1 MHEDILKEAVNYFK
15 EQDYKRIFEKM
26 RAKYESFGKCE
37 GNIILENPTQKEKQ
51 DLSGF
56 MKKDYQKNKTITI
69 SLKRFEER
77 LQETRFAGISLHEI
91 LEQYFDEKIYSKKE
105 EKQQKQKKD
114 EDFFQRL
121 LMEQN
126 GTKVH
131 GILEK
136 VIKEKNGIYLVW
148 KNQLSQDN
156 IQKKEFE
163 QALKNAFYCYN
174 NLPNEKTKIAVFSAV
189 HIKNPH
195 GLDKNTQTG
204 RIFTQLLAM
213 AKNREIP
220 KSAEAY
226 SELYYESNLLIDDVS
241 NMVLCKN
248 IRAFTNSGEHMGW
261 KGFFEAGE
269 SMQITLENLSKVTQ
283 IKLEFP
289 YCIVTEN
296 PSVFT
301 EIATKIKDKKIPII
315 CTYGQVNLAGI
326 LLLNLLSKKCE
337 KIYYSGDCDPE
348 GVQIADKL
356 KSRYGDK
363 IELIGFDEKTYY
375 RNISDVIITEQR
387 LNKLENIKDEE
398 LIKIANCI
406 KKFKR
411 ASYEELNTD
420 GIMLLIL

>member
-1 MHEDILKEAVNYFK
+1 MHEDILKEAVDYFK
-15 EQDYKRIFEKM
+15 EHDYKRIFEKM
-26 RAKYESFGKCE
+26 KAKYQSFGKCE
-37 GNIILENPTQKEKQ
+37 GNIILEKPTQKEKQ

-77 LQETRFAGISLHEI
+77 LQETRFVGVSLQKI
-91 LEQYFDEKIYSKKE
+91 LELYFGEKIYSKKE
-105 EKQQKQKKD
+105 EKQLKQKKD
-114 EDFFQRL
+114 KDFFERL

-131 GILEK
+131 GILGK

-148 KNQLSQDN
+148 KSQLSQDD

-174 NLPNEKTKIAVFSAV
+174 NLPNEKTKISVFSAV
-189 HIKNPH
+189 QIKNPH

-213 AKNREIP
+213 NKNSEIP

-226 SELYYESNLLIDDVS
+226 SELYYEHNLLIDDVS

-248 IRAFTNSGEHMGW
+248 IRAFTDSGEHIGW

-269 SMQITLENLSKVTQ
+269 SMQVTLENLSKVTQ

-301 EIATKIKDKKIPII
+301 EITTKIKDKKVPIV

-356 KSRYGDK
+356 KSRYGEML
-363 IELIGFDEKTYY
+363 ELIGFDEKTYY
-375 RNISDVIITEQR
+375 KNLSDVVITEQR
-387 LNKLENIKDEE
+387 LNKLQNIKDEE

-406 KKFKR
+406 K
-411 ASYEELNTD
+411 
-420 GIMLLIL
+420 